1 MNKYKLSKRTLLLIV
16 LSSIAVCASGCGGE
30 SDDSTAENTS
40 VSTKAAASE
49 TVSESISA
57 DTAEAE
63 TETLRELGSGAESG
77 ASPAVLLTNN
87 TGEEIKALSVMQG
100 EDEFGENLLGDTA
113 FGTGEIV
120 YLYFD
125 EAEDT
130 SQEGSESEIPCA
142 VKIVLSDDTEYV
154 LHKFPVGDTESAVIE
169 ISDDTAYI
177 IYTSLESGDEIIT
190 KDAEQKFASQESST
204 QETSQ
209 KSEETYVYYEETQ
222 IEYETVIVYE
232 EKTQQAQEENIP
244 AQTAAGENAPEQT
257 EAAAA
262 DPNEGCLGDEG
273 LFN

>member
-40 VSTKAAASE
+40 ADSTKAAASE

-57 DTAEAE
+57 DTAEAK
-63 TETLRELGSGAESG
+63 TETLRELGSG

-244 AQTAAGENAPEQT
+244 AQTAAGENAPEQI